1 MIGQGGTM
9 PQEHGSLDV
18 FHRAAA
24 LDPATLGQIA
34 ATLETRARAPEQ
46 VAMREAYLNLLEPL
60 AGARVLEVGCGG
72 GPVLRALAP
81 RVGPGGRAVG
91 LDPSVAFL
99 ALARDAAAREGLAD
113 VIAVHA
119 GTAQALPYRDATFD
133 VVLAVTTLH
142 HLGEAG
148 RAVAELVRV
157 VRPGG
162 RVGVFEN
169 DSESAIV
176 AHPDRA
182 LTRRIVAAYA
192 DHAFMDSWLA
202 RRLPG
207 MLAAAGLGEVA
218 IRAFTTL
225 ERDPTGWFAQ
235 LTVFRAEAAVR
246 VGAITEQERDGW
258 LAALRA
264 EQAAGRFLAG
274 QTSLFVWGTRPA
286 DEA

>member
-1 MIGQGGTM
+1 MPRELGT
-9 PQEHGSLDV
+9 LDV

-24 LDPATLGQIA
+24 LDPATIGEIA
-34 ATLETRARAPEQ
+34 ATLETRAQAPEQ
-46 VAMREAYLNLLEPL
+46 IAMREAYLDLLEPL

-81 RVGPGGRAVG
+81 RVGPRGEVVG

-99 ALARDAAAREGLAD
+99 ALARQTAMREGLAD
-113 VIAVHA
+113 AITLHA
-119 GTAQALPYRDATFD
+119 GAAQALPYRDATFD
-133 VVLAVTTLH
+133 VALAVTTLN
-142 HLGEAG
+142 HLDEVE
-148 RAVAELVRV
+148 RAVAEVVRV
-157 VRPGG
+157 VRSGG

-192 DHAFMDSWLA
+192 DHASMDSWLA

-225 ERDPTGWFAQ
+225 ERDPAGWFAH
-235 LTVFRAEAAVR
+235 LTAFRAEAAVR
-246 VGAITEQERDGW
+246 VGAITEQERDTW

-264 EQAAGRFLAG
+264 QQAAGRFLAG
-274 QTSLFVWGTRPA
+274 QTSLFVWGKRPA
-286 DEA
+286 DAA